1 MFSSCDFLLQ
11 GAAETAFAPI
21 KRIEIEKD
29 TEHAWSSDN
38 ASNSGCVYSGVCAG
52 AGTRS
57 DECGLLV
64 KPNQECRAQR
74 KS

>member
-1 MFSSCDFLLQ
+1 MRRALTMLLILVVCIP
-11 GAAETAFAPI
+11 AFA
-21 KRIEIEKD
+21 
-29 TEHAWSSDN
+29 
-38 ASNSGCVYSGVCAG
+38 AG

-64 KPNQECRAQR
+64 KPNQECRPQR